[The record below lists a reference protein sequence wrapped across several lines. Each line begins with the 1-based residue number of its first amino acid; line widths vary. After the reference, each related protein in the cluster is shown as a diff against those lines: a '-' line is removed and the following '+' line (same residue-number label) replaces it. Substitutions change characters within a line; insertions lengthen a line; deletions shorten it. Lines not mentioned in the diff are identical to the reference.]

1 MEKEN
6 NIHNQSS
13 YINSDYIDYLE
24 LSKILWK
31 GKIVI
36 ILITFL
42 SILFSIMYSL
52 NQNDIYKS
60 SALVSIQSANVSG
73 GSSLSQYSG
82 LASMAGIK
90 LPSSSSSSDKTFF
103 IIETISSRVF
113 FSNLI
118 KKYNLLP
125 DLMATQS
132 FNKESNESTYSDS
145 FNTKTNEW
153 VISTPSFTKSHQVF
167 LSILNVRQD
176 PKNKFITIEIDHE
189 SPIFAHN
196 LLSIIIKEINLII
209 RDQDLRDSELSIEY
223 LKLKVSE
230 TKLKEVKDSFNSLIG
245 AELEKKM
252 LADIKE
258 DYALKIIDPPLI
270 PEFKFKP
277 QRSKIVIFSTIF
289 GFFFSVLLILFRH
302 FLFILK
308 YNSN

>member
-1 MEKEN
+1 MEEN
-6 NIHNQSS
+6 NIYKQDRDINDG
-13 YINSDYIDYLE
+13 YIGILE
-24 LSKILWK
+24 LFKILWK
-31 GKIVI
+31 GKVVI

-42 SILFSIMYSL
+42 SILLSVIFALS
-52 NQNDIYKS
+52 QNDIYKS
-60 SALVSIQSANVSG
+60 SALVSIQSANESG
-73 GSSLSQYSG
+73 GSSLSQYSS

-125 DLMATQS
+125 DLMATES
-132 FNKESNESTYSDS
+132 FNKELNKSIYSDS
-145 FNTKTNEW
+145 YNTNTMEW
-153 VISTPSFTKSHQVF
+153 TISTPSFTKSHQVF

-189 SPIFAHN
+189 SPIFAHK
-196 LLSIIIKEINLII
+196 LLSTIIKEINLII

-258 DYALKIIDPPLI
+258 DYALKIIDPPLV

-277 QRSKIVIFSTIF
+277 QRSIIVFFSFVF
-289 GFFFSVLLILFRH
+289 GFFFSILLVLFRH
-302 FLFILK
+302 FLILIK
-308 YNSN
+308 